1 MFFIFGVLFIF
12 TVILTAA
19 LLFNNVQ
26 VVFNF
31 IGAVTSSTLN
41 VLLPNYYNVR
51 LININNFRKGWKYY
65 LSLAIL
71 VVMVPFC
78 IFQIISLYVK

>member
-78 IFQIISLYVK
+78 VFQIISLYVK